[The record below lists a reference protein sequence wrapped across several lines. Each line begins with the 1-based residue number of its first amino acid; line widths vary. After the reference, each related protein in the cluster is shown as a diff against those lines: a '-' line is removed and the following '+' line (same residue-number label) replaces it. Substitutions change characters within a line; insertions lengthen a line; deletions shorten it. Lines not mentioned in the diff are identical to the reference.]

1 MKSTLEWRTY
11 LCILYNS
18 LYFHIPPKFW
28 GGYLATH
35 KFQSCDRKCYNS
47 TLNKIASLTFVHIQD
62 NQWVDLRMLEVKQ
75 DSRCKMENPLC
86 LFIKRT
92 SSVGS
97 FQLIPFSSKI
107 SSGSKK
113 ASLYINLW
121 DLNVRSAQSQ
131 NINYFWLPV
140 QN

>member
-1 MKSTLEWRTY
+1 M
-11 LCILYNS
+11 YNS

-62 NQWVDLRMLEVKQ
+62 NQCVNLRMLEVKQ

-86 LFIKRT
+86 LFIKRK

-107 SSGSKK
+107 FTGSKK

-121 DLNVRSAQSQ
+121 DLNVRSASLKTLIIF
-131 NINYFWLPV
+131 NFLCKIGRHTGRERH
-140 QN
+140 